1 MTLRLLSQS
10 NIVRFALLLAFI
22 SGVLVESQAKSKVEP
37 TMIQKTS
44 FGKLADGQP
53 VDLYTLTNSHG
64 MTVEITNYGAT
75 VVAIKV
81 PGREGKIDD
90 VALGYDSVDG
100 YVSGKAYIGATV
112 GRYANRIGHG
122 QFVLDGKTYTLPKNN
137 GENTL
142 HGGTVGFSMKLWQA
156 RELPS
161 KQGQSIEF
169 SLVSPDGD
177 QGFPGTMH
185 ATVTFTLPHDR
196 NALVIEYHATTDK
209 DTVLNLTNHSY
220 FNLSGEGR
228 GDILQDVV
236 KLYAS
241 HFTPIDETLIPT
253 GEIRATKG
261 TPLDFS
267 QPTAIGERINADDPE
282 IKFGKGYDH
291 GYVLDRTKPDLS
303 LAAEVFDPH
312 SGRVLDVLT
321 TQPGIQLY
329 TSNFLD
335 GSEKGKGGKPYNF
348 RSALCLETQHFADS
362 PNKPNFPSTEL
373 KPGQEFRSTTEYRFS
388 VR

>member
-1 MTLRLLSQS
+1 MILRRLFRTA
-10 NIVRFALLLAFI
+10 VAPFALLLVFT
-22 SGVLVESQAKSKVEP
+22 SLVFVKSQAKSKVEP
-37 TMIQKTS
+37 TMIQKTP
-44 FGKLADGQP
+44 FGKLADGQS
-53 VDLYTLTNSHG
+53 VDLYTLNNAHG

-81 PGREGKIDD
+81 PDRQGKIDD
-90 VALGYDSVDG
+90 VALGYDSVEG
-100 YVSGKAYIGATV
+100 YVAGKAYIGATV

-142 HGGTVGFSMKLWQA
+142 HGGTVGFSMKMWQA
-156 RELPS
+156 REIPS
-161 KQGQSIEF
+161 GHGQSIEF
-169 SLVSPDGD
+169 SLISPDGD

-185 ATVTFTLPHDR
+185 TTVTFTLPRDR
-196 NALVIEYHATTDK
+196 NGLVIEYHATTDK
-209 DTVLNLTNHSY
+209 NTVLNLTNHTY
-220 FNLSGEGR
+220 FDLSGEGN
-228 GDILQDVV
+228 GNILQDQL

-241 HFTPIDETLIPT
+241 HFTPIDATLIPT

-267 QPTAIGERINADDPE
+267 QATAIGARIDADDPE

-291 GYVLDRTKPDLS
+291 GYVLDRTKPGLM

-335 GSEKGKGGKPYNF
+335 GSEKGKGGKPYNY
-348 RSALCLETQHFADS
+348 RSAFCLETQHYADS

-373 KPGQEFRSTTEYRFS
+373 KPGETFSSTTEYRFS